1 MVDRFE
7 AVVVVVAA
15 VAVVESGTFEHGDE
29 WHPSLEAYHWR
40 SLTPESVVKDDKILA
55 CQIDTKSLEM
65 RPGVGGKIS
74 GVFETT
80 NSRLG
85 LNSSL

>member
-7 AVVVVVAA
+7 AVVVVAA
-15 VAVVESGTFEHGDE
+15 VVVVVESGTFEHVDE

-40 SLTPESVVKDDKILA
+40 SLKQESVAKDDILA
-55 CQIDTKSLEM
+55 CQIDTTLEM
-65 RPGVGGKIS
+65 RPGAEDKIS

-80 NSRLG
+80 NFRLG
-85 LNSSL
+85 LNSLL

>member
-15 VAVVESGTFEHGDE
+15 AVVESGTFEHVDE

-40 SLTPESVVKDDKILA
+40 SSRPESVAKDDILA
-55 CQIDTKSLEM
+55 CQIDKTLEM
-65 RPGVGGKIS
+65 RQGAEDKIS

-80 NSRLG
+80 NFRLG
-85 LNSSL
+85 LNSLL